1 MTEEGL
7 AIQEASTL
15 LGVPSPTLRSW
26 ERRYGVPTTPRSA
39 GGHRRYSP
47 EALEEL
53 RLMRDEVA
61 RGLKA
66 SAAARSVRALLDT
79 SRPTHAWVARLM
91 DASQSM
97 DPPAIRAV
105 LDDAVDQLGLAA
117 TVDDVLMPGLR
128 RIGDLWQDGRC
139 DVGQEHLTSEAV
151 RAWLARTTT
160 LAPAPTIPGTVLLAC
175 GPRDHHTLGLEAI
188 AALLAHDAI
197 GCRMLGARTP
207 ERTLA
212 TALAATDAAAVVVVS
227 HLPTHRRAAVASLQG
242 IAGAGC
248 PVFYAG
254 NAFGFP
260 DARVGVPGTYLGGTL
275 SVAAQTVRGAV
286 LTRGGRTNGSSAK
299 DQRPY

>member
-1 MTEEGL
+1 MTDEGPGAGM

-15 LGVPSPTLRSW
+15 LGVPAPTLRSW
-26 ERRYGVPTTPRSA
+26 ERRYGLPTTPRSA

-79 SRPTHAWVARLM
+79 AGAAHEWVASFLE
-91 DASQSM
+91 ASQRL
-97 DPPAIRAV
+97 DPPGIRAI
-105 LDDAVDQLGLAA
+105 LDDAVDHLGLPV
-117 TVDDVLMPGLR
+117 TVDDVLMPALR
-128 RIGDLWQDGRC
+128 RIGDLWQEGRC

-151 RAWLARTTT
+151 RGWLARTTT

-175 GPRDHHTLGLEAI
+175 GPRDHHTLGLEAL
-188 AALLAHDAI
+188 ASLLAYDAI
-197 GCRMLGARTP
+197 GCRNLGARTP
-207 ERTLA
+207 ERALA

-227 HLPTHRRAAVASLQG
+227 HLPTHRRAAVSSLQAV
-242 IAGAGC
+242 AGAGC

-254 NAFGFP
+254 NAFWFP
-260 DARVGVPGTYLGGTL
+260 DAREGVPGTYLGGTL
-275 SVAAQTVRGAV
+275 SVAAHTVRGAV
-286 LTRGGRTNGSSAK
+286 LSRA
-299 DQRPY
+299 

>member
-1 MTEEGL
+1 MTDDGL
-7 AIQEASTL
+7 AIQEASHL

-26 ERRYGVPTTPRSA
+26 ERRYGLPTTPRSV

-79 SRPTHAWVARLM
+79 SRPTHGWVTRLLE
-91 DASQSM
+91 ASQRL
-97 DPPAIRAV
+97 DPPGVRAV
-105 LDDAVDQLGLAA
+105 LDDAVERLGLPA
-117 TVDDVLMPGLR
+117 TLDDVLMPALR
-128 RIGDLWQDGRC
+128 RIGDLWEDGRC

-151 RAWLARTTT
+151 RGWLARTTT

-175 GPRDHHTLGLEAI
+175 GPRDHHTLGLEAL

-207 ERTLA
+207 ERALA

-227 HLPTHRRAAVASLQG
+227 HLPTHRRAAVGSLHAV
-242 IAGAGC
+242 AGSGC

-254 NAFGFP
+254 NAFWFP
-260 DARVGVPGTYLGGTL
+260 DARTGVPGTYLGGTL
-275 SVAAQTVRGAV
+275 SVAAQTVRGVV
-286 LTRGGRTNGSSAK
+286 LSRSAG
-299 DQRPY
+299 